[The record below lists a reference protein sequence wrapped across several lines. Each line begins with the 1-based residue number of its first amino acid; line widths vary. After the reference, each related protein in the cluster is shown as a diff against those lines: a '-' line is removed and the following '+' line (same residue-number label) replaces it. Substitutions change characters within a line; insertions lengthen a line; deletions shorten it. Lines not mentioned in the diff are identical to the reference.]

1 MEIYRKEN
9 EELRAATQ
17 KSESARKVL
26 QESIL
31 ETTNELKQENRDLE
45 KQIAAVILE
54 KEGLLKKNSDLQ
66 STVEDLSNAL
76 SATRLA
82 LQEKEDLN
90 AQNALK
96 LTELK

>member
-1 MEIYRKEN
+1 MDIYKQEN
-9 EELRAATQ
+9 EDLRVALHRA
-17 KSESARKVL
+17 EGDRKIL

-31 ETTNELKQENRDLE
+31 ETTNELKQENRNLE

-54 KEGLLKKNSDLQ
+54 KEALLKKNDDLQ
-66 STVEDLSNAL
+66 NTVEDLSNAL

-96 LTELK
+96 LSELK